1 MAKKITAPHSYD
13 PGKGRPKEYLA
24 YLNEREM
31 AYLRSING
39 NNMER
44 GPRGLPS
51 FPPNDAIG
59 SSSNAGSKGPGGPS
73 GPNSGPS
80 TGGGGNL
87 GGGGQRG
94 PGGPSGPN
102 SGPSRSGS
110 PSTGGGGKGPGGPSG
125 PNSAPS
131 GTRGVGGPSSP
142 MGGQG
147 PSFSRDTRAQQEA
160 QVRDAIKAVKNSPAF
175 RNDVSSGGIRTLSVG
190 PIGTP
195 VNVGPRVTPVKVG
208 AADVGPISISSLAQ
222 PRGYT
227 TTFNNQNQVNALR
240 DVMQA
245 QTGFNGLAFTGNPNE
260 TVRHL
265 SGEVGITGVGS
276 GQVAQTMINRSLVN
290 SAPTSMGLANYTN
303 NLGDPKQ
310 WASIGNE
317 AYKAAVP
324 GGDVSGQVA
333 NQAIKELMAGVKAPY
348 ATDFRAINQPGGVN
362 TQKVGVDVAGNRFG
376 NFENVTEAQVAALR
390 SANPIASQFDRAP
403 RTSTEPASQAVADV
417 DRPIRS
423 DLGFTTSVKAADVP
437 SGPLMSGPKQIQDRV
452 LSSVTPSGDL
462 RSTTIGSL
470 QDSWRKSGIPEA
482 DIKRA
487 TDALMNSP
495 TSVISDKYNVLS
507 GISAPKARG
516 PVSGYSGGA
525 FNQESELQQD
535 AIREAIQGSLYARSV
550 SADVNPRRD
559 VVSTGNP
566 NLVGAPINAPL
577 RSAAGTYTQ
586 PYDRRKVTP
595 TGNPNMIGVETS
607 RPTGIGTKLGDE
619 VFGPQQYMQSIP
631 SPDSVG
637 VLDGVVQPGSLE
649 QAEQFKN
656 LVNSYTGELPSLKSL
671 TQAYADLQP
680 SVQKY
685 KMAEKIF
692 GRNMADSLAIKAANA
707 AGVGESI
714 SQGIR
719 SLGGFV
725 ERGLVGALAGQS
737 ALARAGVAPMPNI
750 DVEGTQRA
758 KETVERAERVE
769 VVGGLGMM
777 GTYAPDAPRSTSGGD
792 YTPDERDRLYNG
804 PPETTDEDQPPDDVY
819 PKNVRP
825 EVQELMKDIERK
837 NKYGTGVM
845 KTIGRPLA
853 PLDALRGLIT
863 GKNTAEAD
871 ADLKRAYMQ
880 GSPAQK
886 AELEAKYPNLTKFA
900 QQAGLDPQLPM
911 SNYESWRERSFGT
924 GGGSGGSTSTTSPG
938 GGRPDIGS
946 GGKNEPPRIRPVE
959 KETPKPPAK
968 PKEAGPRPAIYYKWD
983 LGIGIPSPS
992 DSEYTLYLKYLEEKA
1007 AAKAEFA

>member
-1 MAKKITAPHSYD
+1 
-13 PGKGRPKEYLA
+13 
-24 YLNEREM
+24 
-31 AYLRSING
+31 
-39 NNMER
+39 
-44 GPRGLPS
+44 
-51 FPPNDAIG
+51 
-59 SSSNAGSKGPGGPS
+59 
-73 GPNSGPS
+73 
-80 TGGGGNL
+80 
-87 GGGGQRG
+87 
-94 PGGPSGPN
+94 
-102 SGPSRSGS
+102 
-110 PSTGGGGKGPGGPSG
+110 
-125 PNSAPS
+125 
-131 GTRGVGGPSSP
+131 
-142 MGGQG
+142 
-147 PSFSRDTRAQQEA
+147 
-160 QVRDAIKAVKNSPAF
+160 
-175 RNDVSSGGIRTLSVG
+175 
-190 PIGTP
+190 
-195 VNVGPRVTPVKVG
+195 
-208 AADVGPISISSLAQ
+208 
-222 PRGYT
+222 
-227 TTFNNQNQVNALR
+227 
-240 DVMQA
+240 
-245 QTGFNGLAFTGNPNE
+245 
-260 TVRHL
+260 
-265 SGEVGITGVGS
+265 
-276 GQVAQTMINRSLVN
+276 
-290 SAPTSMGLANYTN
+290 
-303 NLGDPKQ
+303 
-310 WASIGNE
+310 
-317 AYKAAVP
+317 
-324 GGDVSGQVA
+324 
-333 NQAIKELMAGVKAPY
+333 
-348 ATDFRAINQPGGVN
+348 
-362 TQKVGVDVAGNRFG
+362 
-376 NFENVTEAQVAALR
+376 
-390 SANPIASQFDRAP
+390 
-403 RTSTEPASQAVADV
+403 
-417 DRPIRS
+417 
-423 DLGFTTSVKAADVP
+423 
-437 SGPLMSGPKQIQDRV
+437 
-452 LSSVTPSGDL
+452 
-462 RSTTIGSL
+462 
-470 QDSWRKSGIPEA
+470 
-482 DIKRA
+482 
-487 TDALMNSP
+487 
-495 TSVISDKYNVLS
+495 
-507 GISAPKARG
+507 
-516 PVSGYSGGA
+516 
-525 FNQESELQQD
+525 
-535 AIREAIQGSLYARSV
+535 
-550 SADVNPRRD
+550 
-559 VVSTGNP
+559 
-566 NLVGAPINAPL
+566 
-577 RSAAGTYTQ
+577 
-586 PYDRRKVTP
+586 
-595 TGNPNMIGVETS
+595 
-607 RPTGIGTKLGDE
+607 
-619 VFGPQQYMQSIP
+619 
-631 SPDSVG
+631 
-637 VLDGVVQPGSLE
+637 
-649 QAEQFKN
+649 
-656 LVNSYTGELPSLKSL
+656 
-671 TQAYADLQP
+671 
-680 SVQKY
+680 
-685 KMAEKIF
+685 MAEKIF